1 MRLPQIILPEE
12 FRGWRIF
19 SLLVG
24 IGFLGLSALSTRLV
38 GGAGGLAGTMGTVVL
53 SIGLLACGGVFIGIA
68 AGGIVAR
75 PGANFLGHLFY
86 PTETLTAPPKD
97 LLFALRM
104 RLRDRYWESVDQQ
117 TRELILS
124 YGPSPELYHLRALM
138 EGGRSGTHSAVTVE
152 ASKKLS
158 ARAFDRYTALLHRDP
173 PPTTIQ
179 TGIEA

>member
-24 IGFLGLSALSTRLV
+24 FDFFGLSALSTRLV
-38 GGAGGLAGTMGTVVL
+38 GEAGTLAATMASVL
-53 SIGLLACGGVFIGIA
+53 LSVALLACGGVFIGIA
-68 AGGIVAR
+68 AGGILSR
-75 PGANFLGHLFY
+75 PGAQFLGHLFY
-86 PTETLTAPPKD
+86 PTETITAPPKD

-104 RLRDRYWESVDQQ
+104 RLRDRYWDAVDQQ
-117 TRELILS
+117 THALLEA

-158 ARAFDRYTALLHRDP
+158 SRAFGRYTDLLHRDP
-173 PPTTIQ
+173 PPTAIQ

>member
-1 MRLPQIILPEE
+1 MQLPQIQLPEE

-19 SLLVG
+19 SLLL
-24 IGFLGLSALSTRLV
+24 GFAFFGLSAVSTRLV
-38 GGAGGLAGTMGTVVL
+38 NDADSLAGTMGVVVL
-53 SIGLLACGGVFIGIA
+53 SVGFLACGGVFVGIA
-68 AGGIVAR
+68 AGGILSR
-75 PGANFLGHLFY
+75 PGTQLFGHLFY
-86 PTETLTAPPKD
+86 PSETITAPPKD

-104 RLRDRYWESVDQQ
+104 RLRDRYWDAVDQQ
-117 TRELILS
+117 THALLEA

-158 ARAFDRYTALLHRDP
+158 SRAFDRYAALLRRDP
-173 PPTTIQ
+173 PPTAIQ

>member
-1 MRLPQIILPEE
+1 MRLPQIQLPEE
-12 FRGWRIF
+12 FRGWRIV

-24 IGFLGLSALSTRLV
+24 FAFFGLSAFSTRLV
-38 GGAGGLAGTMGTVVL
+38 GDAGTLAGTMATVLL
-53 SIGLLACGGVFIGIA
+53 SVSLLACGGVFIGIA
-68 AGGIVAR
+68 VGGLLSR
-75 PGANFLGHLFY
+75 PGGQFLGNLFY
-86 PTETLTAPPKD
+86 PVETLTAPPKD

-117 TRELILS
+117 TRELINA

-138 EGGRSGTHSAVTVE
+138 EGGRSGTHSSVTVE

-158 ARAFDRYTALLHRDP
+158 SRAFDRYAALLRRDP
-173 PPTTIQ
+173 PPATIQ